1 MKYDR
6 YPKRDALKDY
16 FPVPNEIFC
25 LGLSGGEILVYAYL
39 MYRED
44 RKTFQCHP
52 SYKTIGNAVGM
63 SKNTIR
69 KYVGSLIEKQLITAE
84 PTSVITQQGEKR
96 NGNLRYTIR
105 PIREALEQ
113 YYEEQL
119 IRLHEETRRQAALK
133 KLAEYDRKHQKP
145 AVQRQFYGSSEN
157 KQEKELGSQ
166 ATRNSIHS
174 GRQRRPHKGLR
185 DV

>member
-25 LGLSGGEILVYAYL
+25 LGLSSGEIAVYAYL
-39 MYRED
+39 LRCEN

-63 SKNTIR
+63 SKNTVK
-69 KYVGSLIEKQLITAE
+69 KYVDGLAQKRLITTE
-84 PTSVITQQGEKR
+84 STTVYTQKGEKR
-96 NGNLRYTIR
+96 NDNLRYAIR

-119 IRLHEETRRQAALK
+119 IRLHEETRRQAALLR
-133 KLAEYDRKHQKP
+133 LAEYDRKHEKS
-145 AVQRQFYGSSEN
+145 AV
-157 KQEKELGSQ
+157 
-166 ATRNSIHS
+166 
-174 GRQRRPHKGLR
+174 
-185 DV
+185 